1 MTMVRSLKLFLNL
14 FMGTLMLA
22 GCKEDPVTPAHKCQV
37 LVVLDKTSSVSYAK
51 SLPRIQKEL
60 TSRFAQTYASASKDI
75 QSSLLVITSDT
86 KVFPVPNRFGTDKP
100 KDDDGSR
107 GSQQA
112 IQHWNTEKRKWLLNR
127 VDEIVALID
136 SPCTSNTTD
145 VFSIF
150 NGIEQVQKNDGPW
163 DSINVVVFSDMVNT
177 CRPINMVKDIDI
189 TNARAKGE
197 SVCGDFMKQRRISGE
212 GNDNLYLTIYTPDDM
227 KNTAEVNQFWAGFFE
242 QMGLK
247 PTHYRFE

>member
-1 MTMVRSLKLFLNL
+1 
-14 FMGTLMLA
+14 
-22 GCKEDPVTPAHKCQV
+22 
-37 LVVLDKTSSVSYAK
+37 
-51 SLPRIQKEL
+51 
-60 TSRFAQTYASASKDI
+60 
-75 QSSLLVITSDT
+75 
-86 KVFPVPNRFGTDKP
+86 VPNRFGTDKP